1 MAGLILC
8 MLIVLGRW
16 VSYFIMYGVIL
27 SLCGCI
33 LVVLEFLCCVICLLC
48 ADACCGCLCSGWL
61 GLTCRLALLLGCDSG
76 CCLFGVYLLL
86 VGCL

>member
-1 MAGLILC
+1 

-33 LVVLEFLCCVICLLC
+33 LVVLGFLCCVICLLC

-61 GLTCRLALLLGCDSG
+61 GLTAGLL
-76 CCLFGVYLLL
+76 CCLDVILVVVCLVFICCLL
-86 VGCL
+86 VVCDLV